1 MGRKWYNNVWEKY
14 KVENRI
20 KFELTIPYAHQQ
32 NSITEYNMYTILD
45 ATQSI
50 MAESGLPLKYWMD
63 VIQAV
68 IYVRNFISSI
78 RQPKKILTKL

>member
-1 MGRKWYNNVWEKY
+1 
-14 KVENRI
+14 
-20 KFELTIPYAHQQ
+20 
-32 NSITEYNMYTILD
+32 MYTILD